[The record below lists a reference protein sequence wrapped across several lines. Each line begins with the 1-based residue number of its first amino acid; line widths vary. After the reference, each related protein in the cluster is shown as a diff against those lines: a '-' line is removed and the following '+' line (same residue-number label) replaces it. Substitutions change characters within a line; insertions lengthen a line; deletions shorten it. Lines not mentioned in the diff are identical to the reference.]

1 VRRAFAIVG
10 LLLLL
15 AACGAGAWFAAR
27 PPVARFVVAGAQD
40 LQVKALRRGEWQIRY
55 RVTETRPV
63 WHEVLGR
70 ELERQGWHAI
80 DLGRYDGQKANYMRV
95 TPLPVGQLR
104 EWAYM
109 AINIYGDQHLAQ
121 VTVWR
126 WIELPWRLR
135 N

>member
-1 VRRAFAIVG
+1 MRRALAIVA
-10 LLLLL
+10 LLFLL

-27 PPVARFVVAGAQD
+27 PQVARFVVAGAQD
-40 LQVKALRRGEWQIRY
+40 LQVKGLRRGEWLISY
-55 RVTETRPV
+55 RVAETQPV
-63 WHEVLGR
+63 WHAVLGR

-109 AINIYGDQHLAQ
+109 AINLYGDQHLAQ
-121 VTVWR
+121 VRVRR